1 MKYVGPNNG
10 SGDEGRRRKRDAE
23 RERERKAGGEQT
35 RCTLMTQPPVFNT
48 TINRRQP
55 LSHSDAHTHTHTQ
68 SHSNSNA
75 FLSLE
80 PKTESL
86 SKKTRSCRHQKKKS
100 NQESQDDAIC

>member
-55 LSHSDAHTHTHTQ
+55 LSHSDAHTHTHTIPFKLQ
-68 SHSNSNA
+68 RVSVSRAENRKP
-75 FLSLE
+75 FE
-80 PKTESL
+80 KD
-86 SKKTRSCRHQKKKS
+86 KKLPASEKKK
-100 NQESQDDAIC
+100 